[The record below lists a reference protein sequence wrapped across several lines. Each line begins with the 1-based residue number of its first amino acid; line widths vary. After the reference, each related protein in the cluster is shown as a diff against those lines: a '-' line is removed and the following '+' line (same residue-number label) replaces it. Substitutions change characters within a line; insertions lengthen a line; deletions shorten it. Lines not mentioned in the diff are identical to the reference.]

1 MPNRRRPAAESLEM
15 KKYLIGLTGNI
26 ACGKST
32 VARILAEL
40 GADVIDADRLVHLLM
55 EPGGDCWRAI
65 VARFGQGILRPDGT
79 IDRARLGEIVFRDP
93 AALAELESMLHPAAR
108 KLAERRIAASRKPVV
123 VLEAV
128 KLVEAGWRP
137 LVDSLWVVICRRE
150 QQIERLMRERGLS
163 RAEAK
168 LRVDAQPPADEKL
181 KQADVVID
189 NSGPLEETRRQVQE
203 AWARILHTRSYD
215 LHSSST

>member
-1 MPNRRRPAAESLEM
+1 M
-15 KKYLIGLTGNI
+15 KRYLIGLTGNI

-32 VARILAEL
+32 VAQMLAEL
-40 GADVIDADRLVHLLM
+40 GADVIDADRLVHRLM

-65 VARFGQGILRPDGT
+65 VERFGQGVLRPDGT

-108 KLAERRIAASRKPVV
+108 RLAERRIAASRKPVV

-137 LVDSLWVVICRRE
+137 LVDSLWVVTCRRE
-150 QQIERLMRERGLS
+150 QQIERLMRDRGLS

-168 LRVDAQPPADEKL
+168 QRVDAQPPVEEKL

-189 NSGPLEETRRQVQE
+189 NSGSLEETRRQVQE
-203 AWARILHTRSYD
+203 AWARILHTRSHN